1 MFSFSKQ
8 SINKKDISSVI
19 KVLNS
24 DYLTQGGQV
33 PKFEKK
39 IIKLVNAKYGVAVN
53 SGSSALHLACLA
65 LDLKKNDNVWTVP
78 NTYAATVNCAINCG
92 AIIDFVDID
101 PRTWNISVEK
111 LELKLRSVPKKKLP
125 KIVIPVHFAGQPTEQ
140 KKIWYLSKKYGFK
153 IIEDASHSFGAR
165 HFNEPVGSCKWS
177 DITVFSFHP
186 VKIITTAEGGIAT
199 TNSKKLAETMQIY
212 RNNGI
217 TKNSN
222 LFVFKKKNQPWYY
235 EQQTYGFNFRMND
248 ISAALGLSQLE
259 RFKKFIRKRN
269 VIANLYKRQLNNYPI
284 KFQKILSYNLSSYH
298 LFVIQFDLKKSKYSY
313 KEIFKKLRS
322 KSIYVNLHYMP
333 IHCSPYFKKKGFKLN
348 QFPVSENYS
357 LRSMSIPIYFD
368 LKMKKLIQISNL
380 IKNFFKN

>member
-1 MFSFSKQ
+1 MFPFSKQ

-24 DYLTQGGQV
+24 DYLTQGKQV
-33 PKFEKK
+33 PKFENK
-39 IIKLVNAKYGVAVN
+39 IIKLVKAKYGIAAN

-65 LDLKKNDNVWTVP
+65 LGLKKNDNVWTVP

-101 PRTWNISVEK
+101 STTWNISIEK
-111 LELKLRSVPKKKLP
+111 LELKLRSVPKNKLP

-140 KKIWYLSKKYGFK
+140 KKIWYLSRKYGFK

-199 TNSKKLAETMQIY
+199 TNSKKLAEAMRIY

-222 LFVFKKKNQPWYY
+222 LFVFKNKNQPWYY
-235 EQQTYGFNFRMND
+235 EQQTHGFNFRMND
-248 ISAALGLSQLE
+248 ISATLGLSQLE
-259 RFKKFIRKRN
+259 RFKKFIKKRN
-269 VIANLYKRQLNNYPI
+269 AIANLYKRQLNNYPI

-298 LFVIQFDLKKSKYSY
+298 LFVIQFDLKKLRYSY
-313 KEIFKKLRS
+313 KEMFEKLRS
-322 KSIYVNLHYMP
+322 KNIYVNLHYMP

-357 LRSMSIPIYFD
+357 LRSMSVPIYFD
-368 LKMKKLIQISNL
+368 LKIKKVIQISNL
-380 IKNFFKN
+380 IKDFFKN